1 MTSLISLISF
11 FHFDLTS
18 FLLAA
23 GYVGLFV
30 GVFAETGL
38 LIGLILPGGETLIFT
53 AAILAAAG
61 YFNIGAVLL
70 ISFIAAVTADSV
82 EYAFGKKYG
91 PRVFVK
97 EGSRLF
103 KREHI
108 VRAREFFA
116 HYGPKT
122 VVIARFLPFIRTLAP
137 AFAGVGNMRYARFLA
152 YNIIGAL
159 LWVPAMAAA
168 GYWLGAAFPH
178 ADQWLAAGIV
188 LVAAL
193 STIGSWLFVKRHKTQ

>member
-1 MTSLISLISF
+1 MHSLTSF

-23 GYVGLFV
+23 GYIGLFA

-38 LIGLILPGGETLIFT
+38 LIGLVLPGGETLIFT

-61 YFNIGAVLL
+61 YFNIWAAML
-70 ISFIAAVTADSV
+70 ISFVAAVIADST

-103 KREHI
+103 DKEHI

-137 AFAGVGNMRYARFLA
+137 AFAGVGDMGYAQFVV
-152 YNIIGAL
+152 YNIAGAL
-159 LWVPAMAAA
+159 IWVPAMAAA
-168 GYWLGAAFPH
+168 GYWLGAAFPR
-178 ADQWLAAGIV
+178 ADQWLAAGVVFI
-188 LVAAL
+188 AAL
-193 STIGSWLFVKRHKTQ
+193 STLGSWFAVQRHRKR